1 MDSQA
6 PRVNYDDGNYVSL
19 RKILLGSNWR
29 HRRIAGA
36 FDRDMQRF
44 EATLKNDTEYVRR
57 DAVYWEDLLNGAT
70 ILSEYEEATDDLIER
85 RLGYVPSKRVVLPF
99 EPFLRA
105 LLKSHL
111 EGQITDADFTAQAEE
126 HIILIRNADMVINL
140 CADYSPAIYRSY
152 DTYCVGLKDVVK
164 SRLTRFLRYEP
175 ALKHSLVGE
184 LWLREQMSK
193 DAFHLGEEKTMLD
206 IKVMTLIKYRQD
218 LLGHSQAWADKS
230 PLLGVGSA
238 IVRA

>member
-6 PRVNYDDGNYVSL
+6 LRVDYDITNYGSL
-19 RKILLGSNWR
+19 RKVLFGSDWR
-29 HRRIAGA
+29 HRRIADEFEG
-36 FDRDMQRF
+36 DVQRF
-44 EATLKNDTEYVRR
+44 EEAFEKEVEYGRR
-57 DAVYWEDLLNGAT
+57 DAVHWEDLLNGAT
-70 ILSEYEEATDDLIER
+70 ILPEYEEVAEDLIER

-111 EGQITDADFTAQAEE
+111 EGHITDADFTAQAEE
-126 HIILIRNADMVINL
+126 HITLIRNADMVINL

-193 DAFHLGEEKTMLD
+193 DTFNLGEEKTMLD

-218 LLGHSQAWADKS
+218 LLGHSQEWADKS
-230 PLLGVGSA
+230 PLLGIG
-238 IVRA
+238 RAVV